1 MKEFIKTLG
10 VKFSSRKFLAAVA
23 GIVIGVSMIAGA
35 DEATAEAIAGAVVSV
50 LSVVSYIIIE
60 GKIDAT
66 RILEAF
72 KKIQEA
78 KDEVKERVDGNE

>member
-1 MKEFIKTLG
+1 MKEFIKMLG
-10 VKFSSRKFLAAVA
+10 QKLSSRKFLAAVA

-35 DEATAEAIAGAVVSV
+35 DEATAEAIAGAVVAV

-78 KDEVKERVDGNE
+78 KDEIKERADGNE